1 MPSLELYKK
10 LNSGVHNC
18 GQQRFKESAEI
29 MEATW
34 YDDSHATTAY
44 LYDYHHDNHKKQLIE
59 LDSSNDDN
67 KVPIDIKFIVNSSQ
81 TFDKDA
87 ITYHIQL
94 KPSQECNVDYY
105 DEFFKNRY
113 YCQFPIGLYIDI
125 PNVNGVFNRWL
136 IVGGANINDPQF
148 PTFEVLRCDYILQY
162 VCDNTKYEVPV
173 VLRSQ
178 NSYNSGLYT
187 DKMFTHTE
195 DQLKAIAPINRV
207 TELLYYNQHLIID
220 TIHYAKEPRAWEI
233 SKINRVNNLG
243 VIGITFYQTEFN
255 SSTDYIERDVN
266 DNVIGMWAGYF
277 NSSITPSEEDTE
289 EKLNIYAEITCSN
302 NAEVKIGGSG
312 KKFTVKFYD
321 NGTEID
327 AEDGIWS
334 IESDYTY
341 NGHTIDEYVTFNTT
355 TESNAIKVK
364 IAENSTSMMWIN
376 KSAVLKF
383 TSVNNIVATIEFA
396 IVSL

>member
-10 LNSGVHNC
+10 LNGGVHNC

-59 LDSSNDDN
+59 LDSPNDDN

-94 KPSQECNVDYY
+94 KPSQKCNVDYY

-113 YCQFPIGLYIDI
+113 HCQFPIGLYIDI
-125 PNVNGVFNRWL
+125 PNVSGVFNRWL

-178 NSYNSGLYT
+178 NS
-187 DKMFTHTE
+187 
-195 DQLKAIAPINRV
+195 
-207 TELLYYNQHLIID
+207 
-220 TIHYAKEPRAWEI
+220 
-233 SKINRVNNLG
+233 
-243 VIGITFYQTEFN
+243 
-255 SSTDYIERDVN
+255 
-266 DNVIGMWAGYF
+266 
-277 NSSITPSEEDTE
+277 
-289 EKLNIYAEITCSN
+289 
-302 NAEVKIGGSG
+302 
-312 KKFTVKFYD
+312 
-321 NGTEID
+321 
-327 AEDGIWS
+327 
-334 IESDYTY
+334 
-341 NGHTIDEYVTFNTT
+341 
-355 TESNAIKVK
+355 
-364 IAENSTSMMWIN
+364 
-376 KSAVLKF
+376 
-383 TSVNNIVATIEFA
+383 
-396 IVSL
+396 